1 MIDKFKWKRNTNW
14 FNKNPENINKNWQ
27 PRKLFS
33 TVNKELRDKGI
44 EVLTKEQ
51 LIEAYWLIFNTD
63 EEELVR
69 IAKDKKYPYSLRLI
83 IMSMNDKKTR
93 DRAMADYR
101 DYMFWKAVQPTNA
114 NVKIDNIE
122 LTEEKKKILNDLF
135 KNNDIT

>member
-33 TVNKELRDKGI
+33 TVNKELRDKWI